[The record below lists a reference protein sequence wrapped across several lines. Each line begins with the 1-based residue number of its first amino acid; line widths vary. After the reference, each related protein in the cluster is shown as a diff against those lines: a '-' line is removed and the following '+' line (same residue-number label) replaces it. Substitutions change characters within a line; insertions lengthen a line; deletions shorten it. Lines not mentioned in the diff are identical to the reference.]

1 MLQHS
6 FIKINQV
13 NDVLYF
19 KKLLDLSFYKKLLRG
34 VMQKN
39 KYIYYPELGV
49 ITNEYN
55 TKEIYILKYKE
66 D

>member
-19 KKLLDLSFYKKLLRG
+19 KRLLDFEFYKQLLRG
-34 VMQKN
+34 VMKKN

-55 TKEIYILKYKE
+55 TKEIYILKKE